1 MNAKTRKG
9 SSTSMLLRYIAFL
22 RGINMI
28 GHRPVKM
35 DAVQKVFEQLGY

>member
-1 MNAKTRKG
+1 MPV
-9 SSTSMLLRYIAFL
+9 RYIAFL

-35 DAVQKVFEQLGY
+35 DTVQKLYHEAQL